1 MKGKNLL
8 YKVVEN
14 RDDMQEGIAN
24 CEKVIAQQKKLCD
37 IVENSSEENK
47 EEFKDFI
54 KQLKEGITRS
64 EEQLKDLKE
73 REAKLTELIN
83 KAAKDE
89 DLEQLIY
96 SFISALGIDQLM

>member
-54 KQLKEGITRS
+54 KQLKEGIVRS

-73 REAKLTELIN
+73 REVKLTELIN

>member
-54 KQLKEGITRS
+54 KQLKEGIARS

-73 REAKLTELIN
+73 REVKLTELIN

-89 DLEQLIY
+89 ELEQLIY